1 MTSLQFR
8 ITLWIT
14 TDTVISQYR
23 RIIGRLVFLF
33 TESAT
38 NSLRI
43 SRKRAVLAHGFV
55 FFSLI
60 CKMQVLASCSGLCGV
75 TSRIGF
81 RSRTRRAW
89 ESPSHATC
97 STSLSTTA
105 HTAVEPLDRRWQ
117 NTNFCQRYYRSR
129 VMASDSRQKMQRR
142 PFLICSHGTW
152 RIRPIKPKLLLAR
165 GSERFFQELR
175 TYGAISVPEIYK

>member
-1 MTSLQFR
+1 MNHNRHCDISVQKNHWAIGFSLYR
-8 ITLWIT
+8 ICYQLSKDIPEKGSPPGPW
-14 TDTVISQYR
+14 VC
-23 RIIGRLVFLF
+23 F
-33 TESAT
+33 
-38 NSLRI
+38 
-43 SRKRAVLAHGFV
+43 

-105 HTAVEPLDRRWQ
+105 HTAVEPHDRRWQ

>member
-1 MTSLQFR
+1 MFCYFLVLLTSNVPNLQINHRNHARKWLIQMTSLQFR

-117 NTNFCQRYYRSR
+117 NTIFVN
-129 VMASDSRQKMQRR
+129 VTTD
-142 PFLICSHGTW
+142 L
-152 RIRPIKPKLLLAR
+152 
-165 GSERFFQELR
+165 E
-175 TYGAISVPEIYK
+175 